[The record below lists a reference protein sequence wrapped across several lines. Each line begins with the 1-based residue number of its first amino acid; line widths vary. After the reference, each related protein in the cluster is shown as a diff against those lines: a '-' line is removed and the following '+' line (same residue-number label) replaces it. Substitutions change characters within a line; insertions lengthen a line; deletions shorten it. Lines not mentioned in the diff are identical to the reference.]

1 MIVEN
6 YWSFLHKLLLL
17 HIYCCISFF
26 FIGLLFQMFLLV
38 SRYMQLSPPFIC
50 LAGDENW
57 LKSLRYFSFLYWQIN
72 IFFLQTVYLCLLKMF
87 LYLIVSLYSFDFE
100 SIVFSQIRES
110 YVYVNLWSQPLYLFN
125 RKDSG
130 FRHSTN
136 GILKNCLLQKYP

>member
-1 MIVEN
+1 MIAEN

-26 FIGLLFQMFLLV
+26 FIGPLFQMFSLV
-38 SRYMQLSPPFIC
+38 SRYIQLSPPFIC

-57 LKSLRYFSFLYWQIN
+57 LKFLPLLADKH
-72 IFFLQTVYLCLLKMF
+72 IFFLQTVNLCLLKMF
-87 LYLIVSLYSFDFE
+87 LYLIVSLYSLDFE
-100 SIVFSQIRES
+100 SIVLSQLRES

-136 GILKNCLLQKYP
+136 GILTNCLLQKYP